1 MKKQLLLITIVLLS
15 TLLSCK
21 KEEND
26 YNSDDSFDIKAS
38 KMEQIGGLFEAIAR
52 QPEMADKLINATEL
66 NYTDYSVL
74 LPLSDQAIVQRGK
87 ARGYAFGMLFYS
99 VAVQPEIFNKLD
111 SAATKFLGK
120 YNSDDISDE
129 LLDITRTYSVEKLN
143 ESMARQP
150 EADSLFN
157 VLCKRY
163 LNFDI
168 STR

>member
-1 MKKQLLLITIVLLS
+1 MKKQVLLITIMLLS
-15 TLLSCK
+15 ALLSCK

-26 YNSDDSFDIKAS
+26 DNLDDSFDIKAS

-52 QPEMADKLINATEL
+52 QPEMADELINATEL
-66 NYTDYSVL
+66 IYTDYSEL
-74 LPLSDQAIVQRGK
+74 LPLSDQAIIQRGK

-99 VAVQPEIFNKLD
+99 VAMQPEIFNKLD
-111 SAATKFLGK
+111 FAATKFLGK

-129 LLDITRTYSVEKLN
+129 LLDITRTYAVNGLN
-143 ESMARQP
+143 ESLARQP

-157 VLCKRY
+157 VISKRY

-168 STR
+168 SAR